1 MSAERI
7 LIVDDEDSIREVVSS
22 MLTSSS
28 FVCTQAQS
36 GKEALALLQSGEE
49 FELMLSDMM
58 MPVMDGAAT
67 ITVIQR
73 INPSV
78 RIIAASGIDSQ
89 DTKDRVVTTG
99 VKHFLA
105 KPFTAE
111 TLLLLMR
118 EVLDTPVSSTPR

>member
-22 MLTSSS
+22 MLTSSN

-58 MPVMDGAAT
+58 MPVMDGPAT
-67 ITVIQR
+67 IEALRSIDPDVCI
-73 INPSV
+73 V
-78 RIIAASGIDSQ
+78 AASGLTMDGQ
-89 DTKDRVVTTG
+89 AKNVRR
-99 VKHFLA
+99 FLP
-105 KPFTAE
+105 KPYRAE
-111 TLLLLMR
+111 TLLRALKETLA
-118 EVLDTPVSSTPR
+118 ENA